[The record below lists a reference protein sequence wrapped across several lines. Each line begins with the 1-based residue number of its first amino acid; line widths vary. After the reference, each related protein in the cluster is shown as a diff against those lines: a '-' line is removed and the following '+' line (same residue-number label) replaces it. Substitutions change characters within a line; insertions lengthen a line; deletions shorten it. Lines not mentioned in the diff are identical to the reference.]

1 MMSKRLRVLLYADL
15 RTSHALGWYEGL
27 RASGLQVLPISSELV
42 PKSLDVR
49 EIRDPVGIL
58 RRNMVQRGLNQR
70 IRSKVSGDLRHST
83 QPIHQGRAQS
93 GVDRLQMLETIL
105 AALRYPVHRRILR
118 RAVNDFRPDIVHAL
132 RLPYEGLIAL
142 SSLPD
147 QRVVVSS
154 WGQDFMMQAAG
165 DGLLRKWIEKGLP
178 LAAGL
183 CVDTPGDAVMARALG
198 LSPRARVLHVAG
210 NFGVDPRLFHPGDK
224 GPDHT
229 IVYPRGVRR
238 YVRHDVFLSLARRFA
253 GRQDLHFVGIGL
265 DRDPASL
272 EAASVA
278 DVKLHLTP
286 ELRRETFAAL
296 LRTASVVV
304 SPSTSDGTPN
314 SLLEA
319 RACGASVIAGDIP
332 SARALRELDRGVHVL
347 DVDDDDAWM
356 HLLDQ
361 LTRHPREDGAAD
373 VSLEPPYS
381 LSANVQRVP
390 QFYSRVVGQA

>member
-1 MMSKRLRVLLYADL
+1 
-15 RTSHALGWYEGL
+15 
-27 RASGLQVLPISSELV
+27 
-42 PKSLDVR
+42 
-49 EIRDPVGIL
+49 
-58 RRNMVQRGLNQR
+58 
-70 IRSKVSGDLRHST
+70 
-83 QPIHQGRAQS
+83 
-93 GVDRLQMLETIL
+93 
-105 AALRYPVHRRILR
+105 
-118 RAVNDFRPDIVHAL
+118 
-132 RLPYEGLIAL
+132 LPYEGLIAL

-165 DGLLRKWIEKGLP
+165 DGLLRKWIGKGLP
-178 LAAGL
+178 SAAGL

-198 LSPRARVLHVAG
+198 LSPRAPVLHVAG

-224 GPDHT
+224 GAEHT

-253 GRQDLHFVGIGL
+253 GRQDLRFVGVGL
-265 DRDPASL
+265 DRDPASI
-272 EAASVA
+272 EAASVP
-278 DVKLHLTP
+278 DVKLDLTP

-296 LRTASVVV
+296 LRSASVVV

-319 RACGASVIAGDIP
+319 RACGSSVIAGDIP
-332 SARALRELDRGVHVL
+332 SARALRQLDRGVHVL
-347 DVDDDDAWM
+347 DIDDDDAWVQV
-356 HLLDQ
+356 LDE
-361 LTRHPREDGAAD
+361 LTRHPREDGATD

-390 QFYSRVVGQA
+390 EFYSRVVAHA